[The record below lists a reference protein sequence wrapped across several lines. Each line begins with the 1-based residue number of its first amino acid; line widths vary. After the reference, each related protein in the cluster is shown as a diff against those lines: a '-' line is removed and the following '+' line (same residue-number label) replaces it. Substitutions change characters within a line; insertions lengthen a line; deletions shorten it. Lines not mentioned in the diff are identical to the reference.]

1 MKAKIWNYNKWLKA
15 LNDEKDYKEYYSKLL
30 KKVGFNVLNF
40 MEHNFT
46 PQGYTAIWLL
56 AESHFAI
63 HTFPEHNL
71 HYIELSSC
79 NNKKHNAFIKEIEYK
94 INLIK

>member
-15 LNDEKDYKEYYSKLL
+15 LNEENDYKEHYDRLL

-79 NNKKHNAFIKEIEYK
+79 NNEKHNAFIKQIEYK
-94 INLIK
+94 LNLIK

>member
-1 MKAKIWNYNKWLKA
+1 MKAKIWNYNKWLKE
-15 LNDEKDYKEYYSKLL
+15 LNEEKCYKEYYDKLL

-56 AESHFAI
+56 SESHFAI
-63 HTFPEHNL
+63 HTFPEHDL
-71 HYIELSSC
+71 HYIELTSC
-79 NNKKHNAFIKEIEYK
+79 NGVKHRELERIIEEK
-94 INLIK
+94 CGQ